1 MEFMMKRL
9 PLMLALSL
17 VCGDSSTHALA
28 ARQHA
33 ATQKQTSTT
42 KIRTPGQGSPE
53 RRVVLDAVRARL
65 GIKSRFQ
72 VTHLM
77 SDGRTAFFQG
87 GEVVEAEGELQET
100 DLSVLVLL
108 ERTGAGNSWKVVD
121 LWTLHMTG
129 EREYTDFLA
138 RLRRRVKTGTLA
150 RELLPSG
157 LLGK

>member
-1 MEFMMKRL
+1 MTKL
-9 PLMLALSL
+9 ITLALALTFVLAPMSPHL
-17 VCGDSSTHALA
+17 V

-33 ATQKQTSTT
+33 ATGKNQTSTATT

-53 RRVVLDAVRARL
+53 RRAVLDAVRARL

-87 GEVVEAEGELQET
+87 GEVVEAAGELQET

-108 ERTGAGNSWKVVD
+108 ERTGAEKGWKVVD

-138 RLRRRVKTGTLA
+138 RLRRRVKTGMLA
-150 RELLPSG
+150 RELLPMG
-157 LLGK
+157 LLER